1 MQQIL
6 LQNATDYYKM
16 RQVLYYKMRQIFTK
30 RDSYYKIQRL
40 LQIVTVQSQFCHF
53 YGLSLFLLSL
63 KVVFLFTF
71 EIFASLVLMIL
82 LLILLSG

>member
-40 LQIVTVQSQFCHF
+40 LQIVTVQS
-53 YGLSLFLLSL
+53 
-63 KVVFLFTF
+63 
-71 EIFASLVLMIL
+71 
-82 LLILLSG
+82 